1 VARIPIRASSD
12 VDSDP
17 HFKNRRMLV
26 RVFKNS
32 GSETAAPDSLHPNG
46 SLSFQTPTSANFI
59 FI

>member
-1 VARIPIRASSD
+1 MGGA
-12 VDSDP
+12 DSDP
-17 HFKNRRMLV
+17 HFKNRRMLI

-32 GSETAAPDSLHPNG
+32 GSQTAAPDSLHPNG